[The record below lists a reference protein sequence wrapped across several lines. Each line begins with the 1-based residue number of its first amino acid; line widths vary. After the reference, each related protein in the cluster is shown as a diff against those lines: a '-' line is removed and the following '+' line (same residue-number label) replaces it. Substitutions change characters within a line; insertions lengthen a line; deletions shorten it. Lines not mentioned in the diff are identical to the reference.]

1 MGWEVLESC
10 LSSFSLPLWSWKTGL
25 RNPGALGKTSAA
37 EHFIF
42 FFFSFSANPLKVII
56 LFPLNLLV
64 LPTSNTFLLINAALA
79 GADATLNGRAALA
92 DLDLVILTCRV
103 QKQGLGEGKGTG
115 SDRPGI

>member
-1 MGWEVLESC
+1 MGREVLESR

-42 FFFSFSANPLKVII
+42 FSFSASPLKVII

-92 DLDLVILTCRV
+92 DLDLVIPTRRV